1 MTGRQAA
8 ALLRRLTAET
18 IPQRPATP
26 PRRPWTPEEQDAHWT
41 ALCAAVGTPDAKRPT
56 TDPERHTA

>member
-18 IPQRPATP
+18 IPVRPATP
-26 PRRPWTPEEQDAHWT
+26 PTRPWTDEERDAHWA
-41 ALCAAVGTPDAKRPT
+41 ALCQAVGTPDAQRPT
-56 TDPERHTA
+56 PAA